1 MSDDEE
7 LAKSLGLISAMTIGI
22 GTMIGAGIFVLPG
35 VAANEAGPVVV
46 LSFLIGGGVAMVNA
60 LSVSELGTAMPK
72 AGGGY
77 YYVNR
82 ALGPM
87 FGSIAGLG
95 DWLGLAFASAF
106 YSIGFGQYLVTLLG
120 DTTFVLPVL
129 GTLAL
134 IPSFDLGVFT
144 VTQIQI
150 GALFAGI
157 VFIGVNYIGAKETGG
172 IQTVIVTLLLVIL
185 GAFALAGWFS
195 FDYGTL
201 TTDGW
206 APTEEGYGA
215 ILPATALVFV
225 SFLGYAKIATVA
237 EELEN
242 PGRNL
247 PIAIIGSVAIV
258 TVIYGILVTIM
269 LGIVPWD
276 VLDTDAPVAQ
286 AAELAFPDQLLGISG
301 FAAAAATVM
310 TLGAL
315 LATASSANASILSS
329 ARINFAMGRDKIVTN
344 WLNEIHP
351 RFSTPYRSIFLTG
364 AMIVVFIILL
374 GQSVEVLA
382 QAASV
387 LHLIVYALM
396 NAALIVFRE
405 ADVPEY
411 DPEFRVPLYPITPI
425 AGMVLSLG
433 LIAFMSP
440 IEIGL
445 SAAFVVAAMLWYF
458 LYARRETT
466 HQGYLGQYVLDRA
479 DDMPDS
485 AVSAAESVQPD
496 QTSYRVMVPL
506 ANPRT
511 ESELIELASI
521 MAKANDGVVEAVHI
535 VSVPD
540 QTPLYAGAE
549 HVERIDAESQRLLDS
564 ARESA
569 ETFGVDVE
577 TRTVISHQSFEEIF
591 DSAETGDADLVVMGW
606 ANQPFWSSGT
616 VSRGFDELTREL
628 PCDFLVLKDRGF
640 DPEHLLVPTA
650 GGSDSDLS
658 AEVART
664 LRDSRGSEVELLY
677 VVDGP
682 DNRAAGT
689 EFLGKWAQEHELGD
703 ATLTVDVEG
712 DVENAIA
719 KRSRESSMVIMGATE
734 RGLLSRLVSGSLVY
748 DVVNEVDSSVLL
760 CERPDTR
767 SLWERIFGRGSAANR
782 EENPVTN
789 EADDESET
797 AVVDDTDKP
806 DSGDGDGDP
815 TPSGD

>member
-1 MSDDEE
+1 MSDEE
-7 LAKSLGLISAMTIGI
+7 LAKDLGLVSAMTIGI

-35 VAANEAGPVVV
+35 VAAQEAGPIVVV
-46 LSFLIGGGVAMVNA
+46 SFLAGGVIAMVNA

-106 YSIGFGQYLVTLLG
+106 YSIGFGQYLVSMLG
-120 DTTFVLPVL
+120 DVTFAIPAV
-129 GTLAL
+129 GTIAL
-134 IPSFDLGVFT
+134 IPSIGPLN
-144 VTQIQI
+144 QIQM
-150 GALFAGI
+150 GALLAG
-157 VFIGVNYIGAKETGG
+157 VLFVAVNYIGAKETGG
-172 IQTVIVTLLLVIL
+172 IQTVIVTILLVIL

-201 TTDGW
+201 VGEGGW
-206 APTEEGYGA
+206 APTPEGYGA

-237 EELEN
+237 EELKN

-247 PIAIIGSVAIV
+247 PIAIIGSVGLV
-258 TVIYGILVTIM
+258 TVLYGILVTIM
-269 LGIVPWD
+269 LGVVPWTE
-276 VLDTDAPVAQ
+276 LDLNAPVAQ
-286 AAELAFPDQLLGISG
+286 AAAIAFPDQFLGIGG
-301 FAAAAATVM
+301 FAAAAATIM
-310 TLGAL
+310 TVGAL

-351 RFSTPYRSIFLTG
+351 RYTTPYRSILLTG
-364 AMIVVFIILL
+364 GMIVFFIILL
-374 GQSVEVLA
+374 GQDLAILA

-411 DPEFRVPLYPITPI
+411 DPDFTVPLYPITPI
-425 AGMVLSLG
+425 AGIVLSLG
-433 LIAFMSP
+433 LIGFMSP
-440 IEIGL
+440 VEIAL
-445 SAAFVVAAMLWYF
+445 SAAFVVGAVLWYF
-458 LYARRETT
+458 LYARGETT
-466 HQGYLGQYVLDRA
+466 HQGYLGQYILDRA
-479 DDMPDS
+479 EEMPES

-496 QTSYRVMVPL
+496 KTDYRVMVPL

-521 MAKANDGVVEAVHI
+521 MAKANDGVVDAVHI

-564 ARESA
+564 ARENA
-569 ETFGVDVE
+569 QTFGVDVE
-577 TRTVISHQSFEEIF
+577 TRTVISHKSFEEIF
-591 DSAETGDADLVVMGW
+591 GAADSGDADLVVMGW

-616 VSRGFDELTREL
+616 VTRGLDELTREL

-640 DPEHLLVPTA
+640 DPQHVLVPTA

-664 LRDSRGSEVELLY
+664 LRDGRGSDVELLY
-677 VVDGP
+677 VVDG
-682 DNRAAGT
+682 DEKRAAGA
-689 EFLGKWAQEHELGD
+689 EFLGSWAQEHDLGD
-703 ATLTVDVEG
+703 AELTVDTGG
-712 DVENAIA
+712 DVERAIG
-719 KRSRESSMVIMGATE
+719 RHSRDSSMVIVGATE
-734 RGLLSRLVSGSLVY
+734 RGLLSRLFSGSLVY
-748 DVVNEVDSSVLL
+748 DIVNRVDSSVLL
-760 CERPDTR
+760 CERPDKR
-767 SLWERIFGRGSAANR
+767 SLWQRLFSAGSAANR
-782 EENPVTN
+782 EDDAVT
-789 EADDESET
+789 SEEDV
-797 AVVDDTDKP
+797 AANRSNTDR
-806 DSGDGDGDP
+806 
-815 TPSGD
+815 

>member
-1 MSDDEE
+1 MSDEE
-7 LAKSLGLISAMTIGI
+7 LAKDLGLVSAMTIGI

-35 VAANEAGPVVV
+35 VAAQEAGPIVVV
-46 LSFLIGGGVAMVNA
+46 SFLVGGLIAMVNA

-129 GTLAL
+129 GTIAL
-134 IPSFDLGVFT
+134 IPSLDLGLFT
-144 VTQIQI
+144 VTQIQF
-150 GALFAGI
+150 GALFPGI
-157 VFIGVNYIGAKETGG
+157 VFVGVNYIGAKETGG
-172 IQTVIVTLLLVIL
+172 IQTVIVTLLLLIL
-185 GAFALAGWFS
+185 GVFAIAGWFS

-201 TTDGW
+201 TADGW
-206 APTEEGYGA
+206 APMPDGYGA

-237 EELEN
+237 EELKN

-269 LGIVPWD
+269 LGVVPWNA
-276 VLDTDAPVAQ
+276 LDLEAPVAQ
-286 AAELAFPDQLLGISG
+286 AAEVAFPAELFGIG
-301 FAAAAATVM
+301 GVAAAAATIM

-351 RFSTPYRSIFLTG
+351 RYSTPYRSIFLTG
-364 AMIVVFIILL
+364 GMIVFFIVLL
-374 GQSVEVLA
+374 GQDLAILA

-411 DPEFRVPLYPITPI
+411 DPDFRVPLYPITPI
-425 AGMVLSLG
+425 AGIVLSLG

-440 IEIGL
+440 VEIAL
-445 SAAFVVAAMLWYF
+445 SAAFVVGAVLWYF
-458 LYARRETT
+458 LYARAETT
-466 HQGYLGQYVLDRA
+466 HQGHLGQYILDRA
-479 DDMPDS
+479 DEMPEP

-496 QTSYRVMVPL
+496 KTDYRVMVPL

-591 DSAETGDADLVVMGW
+591 DAAASGDADLVVMGW

-616 VSRGFDELTREL
+616 VSRGLDELTREL

-640 DPEHLLVPTA
+640 DPEHVLVPTA
-650 GGSDSDLS
+650 GGTDSDLS

-664 LRDSRGSEVELLY
+664 LRDGRGSEVELLY
-677 VVDGP
+677 VVD
-682 DNRAAGT
+682 DDEKRAAGT
-689 EFLGKWAQEHELGD
+689 EFLGGWAQDHDLGN
-703 ATLTVDVEG
+703 ATLTVDTGG

-719 KRSRESSMVIMGATE
+719 RHSRDSTMVIVGATE
-734 RGLLSRLVSGSLVY
+734 RGLLSRLFSGSLVY
-748 DVVNEVDSSVLL
+748 DIVNHVDSSVLL

-767 SLWERIFGRGSAANR
+767 SLRERLFGSSSRG
-782 EENPVTN
+782 
-789 EADDESET
+789 
-797 AVVDDTDKP
+797 KP
-806 DSGDGDGDP
+806 DDDSD
-815 TPSGD
+815 